1 MFQKIIIF
9 VCSSFLG
16 IFLFSSCSQV
26 PKHAQYIPS
35 DAAFVGVVDI
45 ISIAQKGKL
54 QDAKSLQ
61 TYKNALDA
69 LRSTDENTAVLLE
82 SLVNDPQKSGIDV
95 FSDLFVFSVLQ
106 NEKLF
111 ACVSVKLDS
120 KENFQNLMEGFLG
133 DEYDLQEQEGVTY
146 YTNET
151 NSWIAFNNQTALFI
165 SSIQAKPE
173 EGIEFIQRVFTQT
186 KSESIVESKEFTQF
200 YERKKDVSFWI
211 SSTHIIEGL
220 TAETKSMLEK
230 NLESFQGLTLD
241 DVLNNYIHIFLNF
254 EDDAITLDFN
264 LEANDAFK
272 AFLEKTDFSKDKIA
286 EEIFAYF
293 PQTSYFLLTY
303 AFDSDKL
310 ISYLQG
316 LPDYKQIEADLKQ
329 QGISVTEFISALNG
343 DVMLSIYNAS
353 LEIVE
358 KKQTLL
364 QQDEKG
370 RYMYIDTIIS
380 DEQIIPKGSLVIS
393 LKNESYIQSFITKNI
408 PADMYTKQESYLD
421 FSQTVGFPMFVG
433 THNNMLMISTDAGAM
448 SQFYEGGYAEAFTM
462 SDLSQEI
469 DGSAFYYLNL
479 DIESYPIQVK
489 EYINKSF
496 LQHIIKPY
504 YSTFQSLTIS
514 SNGKYSGRLQ
524 ILLKNDKENSLYQ
537 VLQMLDS
544 NNTPQ

>member
-1 MFQKIIIF
+1 
-9 VCSSFLG
+9 
-16 IFLFSSCSQV
+16 
-26 PKHAQYIPS
+26 
-35 DAAFVGVVDI
+35 
-45 ISIAQKGKL
+45 
-54 QDAKSLQ
+54 
-61 TYKNALDA
+61 
-69 LRSTDENTAVLLE
+69 
-82 SLVNDPQKSGIDV
+82 
-95 FSDLFVFSVLQ
+95 
-106 NEKLF
+106 
-111 ACVSVKLDS
+111 
-120 KENFQNLMEGFLG
+120 
-133 DEYDLQEQEGVTY
+133 
-146 YTNET
+146 
-151 NSWIAFNNQTALFI
+151 
-165 SSIQAKPE
+165 
-173 EGIEFIQRVFTQT
+173 
-186 KSESIVESKEFTQF
+186 
-200 YERKKDVSFWI
+200 
-211 SSTHIIEGL
+211 
-220 TAETKSMLEK
+220 MLEK

-537 VLQMLDS
+537 ILQMLDS